1 MKEHGFRF
9 QAIASVALAMT
20 VYVSPT
26 GVDTNPGTRDAPLR
40 TLEAA
45 RDEVRGRLIFEAV
58 HGFLGVGDGH
68 DRLFHAMEGLAAHKF
83 AQMLRAN
90 GDGDHLAEPHCLRR
104 VFGQTDVRR
113 KREFSH
119 MPLAER
125 AQVGGA
131 LPAPHA
137 DLVPNLMQIPRD
149 K

>member
-1 MKEHGFRF
+1 MPRPQPYGDIVSADDLCRNLA
-9 QAIASVALAMT
+9 QATACLFLDALHA
-20 VYVSPT
+20 
-26 GVDTNPGTRDAPLR
+26 
-40 TLEAA
+40 E
-45 RDEVRGRLIFEAV
+45 
-58 HGFLGVGDGH
+58 H